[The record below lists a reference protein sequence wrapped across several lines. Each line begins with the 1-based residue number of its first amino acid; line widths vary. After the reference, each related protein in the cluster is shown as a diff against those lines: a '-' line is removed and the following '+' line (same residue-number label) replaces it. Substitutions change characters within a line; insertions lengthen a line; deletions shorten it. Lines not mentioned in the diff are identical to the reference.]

1 MMLPGWPTVRARLPP
16 WLHLAKVGL
25 CLPVAGSAA
34 FGCILQTPA
43 TTPVLGA
50 VMVAVFLLACGAAAA
65 NSLQEADADALMDR
79 TRRRPLVT
87 GRLSRRAAAGF
98 SACTVCLGLLTL
110 AAATP
115 GWTPTLLGLAA
126 LLLYNGVYTPLK
138 QRTVFALLAGGL
150 VGSLPPLIG
159 WTAGGGLLTDSRS
172 WLLAG
177 LFFLWQIPHFC
188 LILLHHGPEY
198 QAIAQPT
205 LIRLLPPASLNR
217 IVLVWVLALAVA
229 ALTLSLERQLLAPGS
244 RLVLALMAA
253 LLIASALALGWRTK
267 TPDYRRLFLGLNGLF
282 FSALLLI
289 AMLQLLLPG

>member
-1 MMLPGWPTVRARLPP
+1 MRPPCWQSLADRLRP
-16 WLHLAKVGL
+16 WLLLAKVGL

-34 FGCILQTPA
+34 FGSILQQPSA
-43 TTPVLGA
+43 RPMLA
-50 VMVAVFLLACGAAAA
+50 AILVAVFLLACGAAAG
-65 NSLQEADADALMDR
+65 NSLQEATTDALLAR

-87 GRLSRRAAAGF
+87 GRLSRRAAAAF
-98 SACTVCLGLLTL
+98 SALSLGLGLLTL

-138 QRTVFALLAGGL
+138 KRTVFALLAGGL

-159 WTAGGGLLTDSRS
+159 WTAGGGLLTDSRC
-172 WLLAG
+172 WLLAA

-198 QAIAQPT
+198 QALAQPT
-205 LIRLLPPASLNR
+205 LVRLLPRASLNR
-217 IVLVWVLALAVA
+217 IVLVWILALAVV
-229 ALTLSLERQLLAPGS
+229 ALTLGLDRQLLVPGS
-244 RLVLALMAA
+244 RLVLALLAA
-253 LLIASALALGWRTK
+253 LLIAFALPLGWRK
-267 TPDYRRLFLGLNGLF
+267 EPPDYGRLFLGLNGLF

-289 AMLQLLLPG
+289 ALLQLLAAR

>member
-1 MMLPGWPTVRARLPP
+1 MRPGWHRVATRLRP

-43 TTPVLGA
+43 PSLVLGTVTA
-50 VMVAVFLLACGAAAA
+50 AVFLLACGAAAA
-65 NSLQEADADALMDR
+65 NSLQEADTDALLDR

-87 GRLSRRAAAGF
+87 GRLTRRAAAGF
-98 SACTVCLGLLTL
+98 SGLALGLGLLTL

-126 LLLYNGVYTPLK
+126 LLIYNIVYTPLK

-159 WTAGGGLLTDSRS
+159 WTAGGGLLTDSRC
-172 WLLAG
+172 WLLTA

-205 LIRLLPPASLNR
+205 LIRLLPSSSLNR
-217 IVLVWVLALAVA
+217 IVLVWILALAVV
-229 ALTLSLERQLLAPGS
+229 ALALGLDRQLLVPGS

-253 LLIASALALGWRTK
+253 LLTASALGLGWTNK
-267 TPDYRRLFLGLNGLF
+267 TPDYRRLFLGLNALF
-282 FSALLLI
+282 FSALLLVAI
-289 AMLQLLLPG
+289 LQLLTPG